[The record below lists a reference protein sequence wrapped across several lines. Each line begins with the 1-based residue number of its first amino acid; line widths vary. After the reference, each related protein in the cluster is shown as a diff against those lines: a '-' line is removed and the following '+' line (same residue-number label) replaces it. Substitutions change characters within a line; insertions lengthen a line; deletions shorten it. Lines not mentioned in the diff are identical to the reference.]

1 MAFLF
6 VRMNSGDVR
15 VLSSAM
21 GAVIEEGNLQE
32 DTMERPTSADL
43 MRMTKDQLIG
53 VMNTFTISV
62 RSNSRRN
69 VQPRSLTKPALV
81 DAIMRGWDDIF
92 APSVAIV
99 AQAQHSSSSADTSS
113 GYGATPFSGASH
125 QLGKDDETNEHDDTS
140 SDESNISETSIKSDY
155 FAMFGDDFQ
164 VFTAEYL
171 RDPSCF
177 DDPINENTK
186 PVRLNISEFKGKHLF
201 AIVLENPDVSI
212 MTFKQMVVGKISALA
227 RASGAPNNKV
237 LTVEDFNLTY
247 DGMVLDDLAY
257 ISNILDEQT
266 SELDLTIVL
275 KLRGGGGAGVRKSIN
290 KTKPTTAG
298 DATAFSRAFDVA
310 KNVSESSTC
319 DLEKMFSEMDAT
331 ALNHLRKFIA
341 HNKTNLDK
349 KISKVATFTPTY
361 TQLQG
366 IIEKLESARD
376 KICTI
381 TMESINEQCMS
392 EDESLKA
399 VLVSK
404 IDVAIGKKQGGAS
417 NNMEP

>member
-1 MAFLF
+1 
-6 VRMNSGDVR
+6 MNSGDVR

-21 GAVIEEGNLQE
+21 GAVIEEGNLRE
-32 DTMERPTSADL
+32 VTMERPASADL
-43 MRMTKDQLIG
+43 MRMTTDQLIG
-53 VMNTFTISV
+53 VMNTFTIS
-62 RSNSRRN
+62 
-69 VQPRSLTKPALV
+69 
-81 DAIMRGWDDIF
+81 
-92 APSVAIV
+92 
-99 AQAQHSSSSADTSS
+99 AQHSSSSADTSS
-113 GYGATPFSGASH
+113 GYGVTPFSGASH
-125 QLGKDDETNEHDDTS
+125 QLGNDETNEHDDTS

-177 DDPINENTK
+177 DDPIKENAK

-212 MTFKQMVVGKISALA
+212 MTFKQMVAGKISALA

-237 LTVEDFNLTY
+237 LAVEDFNLTY

-392 EDESLKA
+392 EDE
-399 VLVSK
+399 
-404 IDVAIGKKQGGAS
+404 
-417 NNMEP
+417 